1 MIASPHQAAHV
12 VMVAEGSPGRCFVIA
27 NLAAHLCGYTT
38 YKINPSPVSSP
49 EEYTMKS
56 FKSDLVT
63 AYTRAGVKVFK
74 TKENVHY
81 DTVNLLP
88 IVIS

>member
-12 VMVAEGSPGRCFVIA
+12 VMVAEGSPGRCFIIA

-49 EEYTMKS
+49 VEYKMES

-63 AYTRAGVKVFK
+63 AYTRAGVKVIVCNVIDCSISGK
-74 TKENVHY
+74 TA
-81 DTVNLLP
+81 
-88 IVIS
+88 